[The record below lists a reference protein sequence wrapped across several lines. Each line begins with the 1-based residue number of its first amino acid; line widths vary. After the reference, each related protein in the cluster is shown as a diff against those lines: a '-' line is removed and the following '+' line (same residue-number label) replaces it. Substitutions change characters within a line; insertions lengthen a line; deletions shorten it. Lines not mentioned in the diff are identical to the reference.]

1 MYYRF
6 SPIAQVADW
15 IRVFNWNSGFLP
27 LINQSIF
34 VAVVVTVPALDAG
47 KHSADGSQTRL
58 AALNR
63 TDRVFAFVFALFCLR
78 IDMNVA

>member
-15 IRVFNWNSGFLP
+15 IRVFNWNCGFLP

-34 VAVVVTVPALDAG
+34 VAVVVTVPSLDAG
-47 KHSADGSQTRL
+47 KRSADENQTRL

-63 TDRVFAFVFALFCLR
+63 TDRVFGLVFALFCLR
-78 IDMNVA
+78 VDMNVA

>member
-1 MYYRF
+1 MHYRF
-6 SPIAQVADW
+6 SPITQVADW
-15 IRVFNWNSGFLP
+15 IRVFNWNCGFLP

-34 VAVVVTVPALDAG
+34 VAVVTVPALDAG

-63 TDRVFAFVFALFCLR
+63 TDRVFGFLFALFCLR
-78 IDMNVA
+78 VNMNGP